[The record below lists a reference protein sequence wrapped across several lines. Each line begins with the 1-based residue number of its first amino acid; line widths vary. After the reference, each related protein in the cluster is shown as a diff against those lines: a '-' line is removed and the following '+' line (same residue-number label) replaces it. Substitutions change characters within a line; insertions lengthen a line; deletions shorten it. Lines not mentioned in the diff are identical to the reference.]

1 MQKLIDE
8 AIKPYEGDKG
18 GLIPILQSVQEK
30 CGYISEEAVS
40 TMAQRLKMSE
50 HEIYG
55 VVTFYAQFRFVK
67 PGDHLVKVCLGTACH
82 VRGGEQ
88 VMNMAEQTLSILP
101 GETTPDDAFSLER
114 VACMGC
120 CALAPVMVVDETIYA
135 NVASPKVEK
144 IISQYRPADREE

>member
-8 AIKPYEGDKG
+8 AIKPYEGEKG
-18 GLIPILQSVQEK
+18 SLIPILQSVQEK

-55 VVTFYAQFRFVK
+55 VVTFYAQFRFAK

-88 VMNMAEQTLSILP
+88 VMDMTERTLSIQP
-101 GETTPDDAFSLER
+101 GETTPDAAFN
-114 VACMGC
+114 
-120 CALAPVMVVDETIYA
+120 P
-135 NVASPKVEK
+135 
-144 IISQYRPADREE
+144 